1 MKHAHFDLSSGIAGD
16 MLLGALVDAGGDF
29 KGLERAL
36 LTLPVEG
43 WRLERERVERCWLV
57 GTKVRVV
64 MEREEKKHRH
74 LPEIEKHIAAS
85 GLSGRAKRIAT
96 AAFRR
101 LAEAEAKVHGIAVE
115 KVHFHEVGAVDAIVD
130 LCGAAH
136 LIDQMGLT
144 SFSVSPVNVGS
155 GTVKCD
161 HGIMP
166 VPAPATAELL
176 RGLPTYSDGPAVEL
190 TTPTGAAFLCALE
203 ATFGAQPVMSVTA
216 IGNGAGD
223 MDFPDRANFVRVCV
237 GEIGNIALP
246 VECESLLLLTAEIDD
261 MSPELLAPI
270 IARAMDAGALD
281 ATLEPVQ
288 MKKGRLGHR
297 VTTLVEPERR
307 DAVVERIFRET
318 TTLGIKIIPV
328 ERLALRRRMDEI
340 ETPWGIV
347 RVKIAQW
354 GDEPLRAVPEYEDC
368 RLVAAEAEVTLA
380 EVHAAAQ
387 ARALEHFLRE
397 NTPIV

>member
-29 KGLERAL
+29 EALERAL
-36 LTLPVEG
+36 RTLPVEG

-64 MEREEKKHRH
+64 MEREEKAHRH

-85 GLSGRAKRIAT
+85 KLTPRAKAIAT

-101 LAEAEAKVHGIAVE
+101 LAGAEAKVHGIAIDQ
-115 KVHFHEVGAVDAIVD
+115 VHFHEVGAVDAIVD

-144 SFSVSPVNVGS
+144 GFSASPVNVGS

-161 HGIMP
+161 HGVMP

-176 RGLPTYSDGPAVEL
+176 REAPTYSDGPAVEL
-190 TTPTGAAFLCALE
+190 TTPTGAAFLRALE
-203 ATFGAQPVMSVTA
+203 PTFGAQPVMSVTA
-216 IGNGAGD
+216 IGNGAGTK
-223 MDFPDRANFVRVCV
+223 DFKDRANFVRVCI
-237 GEIGNIALP
+237 GEVSENALP
-246 VECESLLLLTAEIDD
+246 LERQTLLLLTAEIDD

-270 IARAMDAGALD
+270 IGRAMDAGALD
-281 ATLEPVQ
+281 ATIEPVQ
-288 MKKGRLGHR
+288 MKKGRIGHR
-297 VTTLVEPERR
+297 VSALVTPDRR
-307 DAVVERIFRET
+307 DAVAERIFRET
-318 TTLGIKIIPV
+318 TTLGLKVIAV

-354 GDEPLRAVPEYEDC
+354 GEEPLRAVPEYEDC
-368 RLVAAEAEVTLA
+368 RLVAAEAGVTIA
-380 EVHAAAQ
+380 EVHAVAQ
-387 ARALEHFLRE
+387 ERAREHFLKE
-397 NTPIV
+397 SAPTA